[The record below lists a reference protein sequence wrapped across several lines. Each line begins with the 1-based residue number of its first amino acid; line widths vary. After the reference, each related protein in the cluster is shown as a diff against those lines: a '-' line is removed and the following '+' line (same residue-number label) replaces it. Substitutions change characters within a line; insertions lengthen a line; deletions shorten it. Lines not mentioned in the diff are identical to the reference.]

1 MKKNIIFAISGIIV
15 GVILTIIILKQCFP
29 GMMIQTF
36 KSSLDYR
43 ETVSMI
49 ETQAVKNGW
58 AVAKIYN
65 MEKRMRKAGFEDA
78 ARVKVIEL
86 CHATHTNDI
95 LSQENDMYIAAIM
108 PCRIAVYEK
117 KNGSVFISK
126 MNIGLMSKFFGDN
139 VEEVMGQV
147 AEEDEAILLDI
158 IEN

>member
-1 MKKNIIFAISGIIV
+1 MKKNIIYAISGIIV
-15 GVILTIIILKQCFP
+15 GVILTIVILKQSFP

-36 KSSLDYR
+36 ESKLDYP
-43 ETVSMI
+43 ETVRMI
-49 ETQAVKNGW
+49 EKNAAENGW

-95 LSQENDMYIAAIM
+95 LSKEDDMFIAAIM
-108 PCRIAVYEK
+108 PCRIAVYER
-117 KNGSVFISK
+117 KNGDVFISK
-126 MNIGLMSKFFGDN
+126 MNIGLMSKFFSEN

-147 AEEDEAILLDI
+147 AEEDERILEEI
-158 IEN
+158 IK

>member
-1 MKKNIIFAISGIIV
+1 MKKNIIFAIGGIIV

-29 GMMIQTF
+29 DMMIQTF
-36 KSSLDYR
+36 KSKLDYP
-43 ETVSMI
+43 ETVRMI

-86 CHATHTNDI
+86 CHAVHTNDI
-95 LSQENDMYIAAIM
+95 LSHEDDMYIAAIM

-117 KNGSVFISK
+117 KNGDVFISK

-139 VEEVMGQV
+139 VEDVMGQV
-147 AEEDEAILLDI
+147 AEEDEEILRSVISD
-158 IEN
+158 